1 LARRVQ
7 QHWQLPRNDDGGPQ
21 APERNRPMDNAMMIG
36 LSRQMTLRR
45 SMDVVANNI
54 ANANTAGFK
63 VESLLLEN
71 RAAPTATHD
80 DGPSDIQFVN
90 TWGMA
95 RDFRQGELAFTGRE
109 FDLAIDGGGFF
120 AVESNGEEQFTR
132 DGRFR
137 LDGAGQLVASDGAPV
152 LDADTRGPILIDASA
167 GSVQIVEGGMIMQND
182 QQIGRIGVFE
192 IANRSEMS
200 KQGNGRYTIPPIEDP
215 ANEPLAMIDA
225 TVSQGFVE
233 QSNVQ
238 SILELTDM
246 MSVMRSYQSVS
257 KFLEQAEDLSKRA
270 IERLGRI

>member
-1 LARRVQ
+1 
-7 QHWQLPRNDDGGPQ
+7 
-21 APERNRPMDNAMMIG
+21 MDNAMMIG

-71 RAAPTATHD
+71 RAAPTAEHA

-109 FDLAIDGGGFF
+109 FDLAIEGEGFF
-120 AVESNGEEQFTR
+120 AVEANGNEQYTR

-167 GSVQIVEGGMIMQND
+167 GDIQVIDGGMIMQNG

-192 IANRSEMS
+192 IANRAEMS
-200 KQGNGRYTIPPIEDP
+200 KQGNGRYTIPESDDP
-215 ANEPLAMIDA
+215 ADAPLAMLEPS
-225 TVSQGFVE
+225 VNQGFVE

-246 MSVMRSYQSVS
+246 MAVMRSYQSVS
-257 KFLEQAEDLSKRA
+257 KFLEQAEDLNKRA

>member
-1 LARRVQ
+1 
-7 QHWQLPRNDDGGPQ
+7 
-21 APERNRPMDNAMMIG
+21 MDNAMMIG

-71 RAAPTATHD
+71 RAAPTAQHT
-80 DGPSDIQFVN
+80 DGPSDVQFVN

-109 FDLAIDGGGFF
+109 FDLSIEGEGFF
-120 AVESNGEEQFTR
+120 AVEVNGTEQYTR

-137 LDGAGQLVASDGAPV
+137 LDGNGQLVAADGAPV
-152 LDADTRGPILIDASA
+152 LDADTRGPILIDAA
-167 GSVQIVEGGMIMQND
+167 LGNIEIVNGGALVQNG
-182 QQIGRIGVFE
+182 QQIGRVGVFE
-192 IANRSEMS
+192 IENRAEMS
-200 KQGNGRYTIPPIEDP
+200 KQGNGRYTIPPVEDL
-215 ANEPLAMIDA
+215 ADEPLAMLDP
-225 TVSQGFVE
+225 TVRQGFVE

>member
-1 LARRVQ
+1 
-7 QHWQLPRNDDGGPQ
+7 
-21 APERNRPMDNAMMIG
+21 MDNAMMIG

-71 RAAPTATHD
+71 RAAPTAEHA

-109 FDLAIDGGGFF
+109 FDLAIEGEGFF
-120 AVESNGEEQFTR
+120 AVEANGNEQYTR

-167 GSVQIVEGGMIMQND
+167 GDIQVIDGGMIMQNG

-192 IANRSEMS
+192 IANRAEMS
-200 KQGNGRYTIPPIEDP
+200 KQGNGRYTIPESDDP
-215 ANEPLAMIDA
+215 ADAPLAMLEPSIN
-225 TVSQGFVE
+225 QGFVE

-246 MSVMRSYQSVS
+246 MAVMRSYQSVS
-257 KFLEQAEDLSKRA
+257 KFLEQAEDLNKRA

>member
-1 LARRVQ
+1 
-7 QHWQLPRNDDGGPQ
+7 
-21 APERNRPMDNAMMIG
+21 MDNAMMIG

-71 RAAPTATHD
+71 RAAPTAEHA
-80 DGPSDIQFVN
+80 DGPTDVQFVN
-90 TWGMA
+90 TWGMG
-95 RDFRQGELAFTGRE
+95 RDFGQGELAFTGRE
-109 FDLAIDGGGFF
+109 FDLAIEGDGFF
-120 AVESNGEEQFTR
+120 AVDANGQEQYSR

-137 LDGAGQLVASDGAPV
+137 LDAAGQLVAADGSPV
-152 LDADTRGPILIDASA
+152 VDGDTRGPILIDSTA
-167 GSVQIVEGGMIMQND
+167 GNIEIVNGGTVMQNG
-182 QQIGRIGVFE
+182 QQVGRIGVFD
-192 IANRSEMS
+192 IANRAEMS
-200 KQGNGRYTIPPIEDP
+200 KQGNGRYTIPPSNDP
-215 ANEPLAMIDA
+215 ADQPLASLDP
-225 TVSQGFVE
+225 TVRQGFIE

>member
-1 LARRVQ
+1 
-7 QHWQLPRNDDGGPQ
+7 
-21 APERNRPMDNAMMIG
+21 MDNAMMIG

-71 RAAPTATHD
+71 RAAPTAEHA
-80 DGPSDIQFVN
+80 DGPSDVQFVN

-109 FDLAIDGGGFF
+109 FDLAVDGEGFF
-120 AVESNGEEQFTR
+120 AVDANGEEQYTR

-137 LDGAGQLVASDGAPV
+137 LDATGQLVASDGAPV
-152 LDADTRGPILIDASA
+152 LDADTRGPILIDASL
-167 GSVQIVEGGMIMQND
+167 GPIEFVDGGAVLQNG
-182 QQIGRIGVFE
+182 QQIGRVGVFE
-192 IANRSEMS
+192 IANRAEMS
-200 KQGNGRYTIPPIEDP
+200 KQGNGRYTIPPSNDP
-215 ANEPLAMIDA
+215 ADAPQAMLDPS
-225 TVSQGFVE
+225 VRQGFVE

-246 MSVMRSYQSVS
+246 MAVMRSYQSVS